1 MIQEYF
7 QTETRS
13 KKNLE
18 KVDKIKIMKRSWWV
32 KSDPGD
38 FLKQLK

>member
-1 MIQEYF
+1 MRMIQEYF

-18 KVDKIKIMKRSWWV
+18 KVDKIKIMKRS
-32 KSDPGD
+32 
-38 FLKQLK
+38 